1 MSKYIVD
8 VKIKAN
14 LRAFIEHASEAE
26 AIKSVLTEMFPT
38 IPDELGDFV
47 FELQD
52 IGEVE
57 ATESEDQD

>member
-1 MSKYIVD
+1 MKYIVD

-14 LRAFIEHASEAE
+14 LRAFIEHDSEAK
-26 AIKSVLTEMFPT
+26 AIKSVLTEMFPR

-47 FELQD
+47 FELSD
-52 IGEVE
+52 IGEAV